1 MDSAT
6 NWRNINLIM
15 NTNIENIF
23 YLVSF
28 VATIIF
34 IGSFYGTTKKK
45 LSEIEV
51 DMKEIK
57 SDRYDIIDKLARI
70 ETKLDYLN
78 KER

>member
-1 MDSAT
+1 MQT
-6 NWRNINLIM
+6 NLENL
-15 NTNIENIF
+15 F
-23 YLVSF
+23 YIGSF
-28 VATIIF
+28 VGTIIF

-57 SDRYDIIDKLARI
+57 SDRIDIIDKLARI

-78 KER
+78 KEK

>member
-1 MDSAT
+1 LE
-6 NWRNINLIM
+6 NL
-15 NTNIENIF
+15 F
-23 YLVSF
+23 YIGSF
-28 VATIIF
+28 IGTIIF

-57 SDRYDIIDKLARI
+57 SDRIDIIDKLARI

-78 KER
+78 K

>member
-1 MDSAT
+1 ME
-6 NWRNINLIM
+6 NL
-15 NTNIENIF
+15 F
-23 YLVSF
+23 YIGSF
-28 VATIIF
+28 IGTIIF

-57 SDRYDIIDKLARI
+57 SDRIDIIDKLARI

-78 KER
+78 K

>member
-1 MDSAT
+1 MQT
-6 NWRNINLIM
+6 NLENL
-15 NTNIENIF
+15 F
-23 YLVSF
+23 YIGSF
-28 VATIIF
+28 IGTIIF

-57 SDRYDIIDKLARI
+57 SDRIDIIDKLARI

-78 KER
+78 KEK